1 MAKVK
6 IECRCPRCFKLL
18 KTRYDEHAFP
28 GIVVAQAGFCT
39 LCAPV
44 LFRELTYAMEHV
56 PSCMSPQDSMRQVF
70 DFWIKSMTPEPMQTA
85 ELKMS
90 WEEKD
95 EEKEP

>member
-28 GIVVAQAGFCT
+28 GVVVAQAGFCS

-44 LFRELTYAMEHV
+44 LLRELTSAIEHV
-56 PSCMSPQDSMRQVF
+56 PFGLSPKDSLKQAL
-70 DFWIKSMTPEPMQTA
+70 DFWIKSLIPEPMQTA

-90 WEEKD
+90 WEQE
-95 EEKEP
+95 